1 MVGYGLKPD
10 NGLAPQARTLG
21 EVFKK
26 AGYKTA
32 LIGKWHLVD
41 TTELHPM
48 SQGFDLTYFI
58 DKSNNQTK
66 KQKKKGAFWL
76 K

>member
-1 MVGYGLKPD
+1 
-10 NGLAPQARTLG
+10 
-21 EVFKK
+21 
-26 AGYKTA
+26 
-32 LIGKWHLVD
+32 
-41 TTELHPM
+41 M

-66 KQKKKGAFWL
+66 KQNKKGAFWL

>member
-1 MVGYGLKPD
+1 VLGYGLEPD

-21 EVFKK
+21 ELFKK